1 MAALFYLLF
10 FLDTAVELCEQ
21 IFVLAE
27 SLLAPVA
34 FSTVLHKEIHVHRRA
49 CVSAHLAVCIDPVLL
64 ESEEFDDPAV
74 FVHDTVVVVDALVRL
89 RPVQI
94 GRASCRE
101 RV

>member
-10 FLDTAVELCEQ
+10 FLDTTVELCEQ

-27 SLLAPVA
+27 PLLAPVA
-34 FSTVLHKEIHVHRRA
+34 FPTVLHKEIHVHRRA

-74 FVHDTVVVVDALVRL
+74 FVHDTLIVSTASL
-89 RPVQI
+89 RN
-94 GRASCRE
+94 
-101 RV
+101 